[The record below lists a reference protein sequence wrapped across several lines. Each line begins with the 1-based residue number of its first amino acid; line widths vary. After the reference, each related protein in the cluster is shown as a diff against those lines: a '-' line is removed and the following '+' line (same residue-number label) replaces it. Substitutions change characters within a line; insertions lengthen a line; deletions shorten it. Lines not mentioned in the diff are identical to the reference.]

1 MQPEGTDVFKLAVF
15 TEVSQSLKR
24 VLRVRRDCS
33 LGGAHFSAGAEGAS
47 RICLDNV
54 REMLK
59 AL

>member
-1 MQPEGTDVFKLAVF
+1 MFKLAVF

-33 LGGAHFSAGAEGAS
+33 IGGVLFSAGAEGAS